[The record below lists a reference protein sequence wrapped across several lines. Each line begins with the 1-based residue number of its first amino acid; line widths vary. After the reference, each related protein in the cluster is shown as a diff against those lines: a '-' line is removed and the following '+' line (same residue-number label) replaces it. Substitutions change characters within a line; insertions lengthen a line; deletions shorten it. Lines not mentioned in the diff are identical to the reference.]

1 MAEENKET
9 NSLDDLSKLKVD
21 DKKSLSLMSQK
32 LILLEGL
39 TQLEEEKNLLLVS
52 G

>member
-9 NSLDDLSKLKVD
+9 NSLDDLSKLIRLVGP
-21 DKKSLSLMSQK
+21 MP
-32 LILLEGL
+32 
-39 TQLEEEKNLLLVS
+39 LEEERNLLLVS